1 MSVFATKYFVLSP
14 ERLNESIA
22 KALGIHLTRENIW
35 HCLLYQTGKYRGLKF
50 GINSRQQALLVNDLI
65 GLVIEQQKLL
75 KQDQTLVKTL

>member
-14 ERLNESIA
+14 ERLNQDLA
-22 KALGIHLTRENIW
+22 KLLGIELTRENIW

-65 GLVIEQQKLL
+65 GLVIERHKVL
-75 KQDQTLVKTL
+75 KQDQTLINS

>member
-14 ERLNESIA
+14 ERLNQDLA
-22 KALGIHLTRENIW
+22 KLLGIELTRENIW

-65 GLVIEQQKLL
+65 GLIIERHKVL
-75 KQDQTLVKTL
+75 KQDQTLINS